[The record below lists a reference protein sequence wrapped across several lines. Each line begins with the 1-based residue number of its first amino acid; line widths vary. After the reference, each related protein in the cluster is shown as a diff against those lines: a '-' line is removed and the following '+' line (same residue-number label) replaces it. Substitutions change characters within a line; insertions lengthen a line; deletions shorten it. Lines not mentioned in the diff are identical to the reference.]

1 VPHDNCI
8 ASKGTVVIGP
18 PLAELSGR
26 YRVMFLEDRIIALEN
41 EIARLR
47 FALGYYAKPRAYGTG
62 EHSVFIDDSGVA
74 KAALRRN
81 EPSS

>member
-41 EIARLR
+41 EIDQM
-47 FALGYYAKPRAYGTG
+47 G
-62 EHSVFIDDSGVA
+62 H
-74 KAALRRN
+74 AA
-81 EPSS
+81 